1 MISFNDCNWLHNPFN
16 NINFENLNHSIIING
31 PEGIGKKLLTKKII
45 RTLTNINNVSLNEED
60 VNPDIFILN
69 RDKILINQ
77 ISYRENKNKKTK
89 PKWDELKG
97 KRDLLNFIALSPVK
111 AKNKVAA
118 LINADKIERRT
129 QNVLLKTLE
138 EPPDHAYIILTTS
151 RPRVL
156 LDTIYSRSH
165 VINLKP
171 LSNED
176 KDLWLKSIG
185 LSEYNSYDFPS
196 YYSPIQIYNEIA
208 NNNQSNF
215 KEFISI
221 LDRHFSRSESQKNII
236 KDIMDMDIDAI
247 IKLNFFVEFLKI
259 ILESKLRNVTLSGI
273 YKTFALYSFS
283 NLKIS
288 NLILEINQ
296 MRQDLYSVPQI
307 NEGHMLNVIMS
318 ELLISF
324 KR

>member
-1 MISFNDCNWLHNPFN
+1 MISFNDCNWLHNPFD

-45 RTLTNINNVSLNEED
+45 STLTNIDNVSLNEED

-215 KEFISI
+215 KEFINI

-324 KR
+324 KK

>member
-45 RTLTNINNVSLNEED
+45 STLTNLNNVSLNEED

-208 NNNQSNF
+208 NSNQSNF

-324 KR
+324 KK

>member
-45 RTLTNINNVSLNEED
+45 STLTNLNNVSLNEED
-60 VNPDIFILN
+60 VHPDVFILN

-324 KR
+324 KK

>member
-45 RTLTNINNVSLNEED
+45 NTLTNLNNVSLNEED

-324 KR
+324 KK

>member
-45 RTLTNINNVSLNEED
+45 STLTNLNNVSLNEED
-60 VNPDIFILN
+60 VHPDIFILN

-196 YYSPIQIYNEIA
+196 YYSTIQIYNEIA

>member
-45 RTLTNINNVSLNEED
+45 STLTNINNVSLNEEE

-215 KEFISI
+215 KEFINI

-324 KR
+324 KK

>member
-1 MISFNDCNWLHNPFN
+1 MISFNDCNWLHNPFD

-45 RTLTNINNVSLNEED
+45 TTLTNINNVSLNEED

-324 KR
+324 KK

>member
-45 RTLTNINNVSLNEED
+45 STLTNLNNVSLNEED

-236 KDIMDMDIDAI
+236 KDIMDMDIDAM

-324 KR
+324 KK

>member
-45 RTLTNINNVSLNEED
+45 STLTNLNNVSLNEED
-60 VNPDIFILN
+60 VHPDIFILN

-221 LDRHFSRSESQKNII
+221 LDRHFSRSESQKNSI
-236 KDIMDMDIDAI
+236 KDIMDMNIDAI

-324 KR
+324 KK

>member
-1 MISFNDCNWLHNPFN
+1 MISFNDCNWLHNPFDN
-16 NINFENLNHSIIING
+16 LNFENLNHSIIING

-45 RTLTNINNVSLNEED
+45 STLTNINNVSLNEED

-151 RPRVL
+151 RPKVL

-215 KEFISI
+215 KEFITI

>member
-1 MISFNDCNWLHNPFN
+1 MISFNDCNWLHNPFD

-45 RTLTNINNVSLNEED
+45 STLTNINNVSLNEED
-60 VNPDIFILN
+60 INPDIFILN

-259 ILESKLRNVTLSGI
+259 ILESKLRNITLSGI

>member
-1 MISFNDCNWLHNPFN
+1 MISFNDCNWLHNPFD

-31 PEGIGKKLLTKKII
+31 PEGIGKKLLTNKII
-45 RTLTNINNVSLNEED
+45 STLTNLNNVSLNEED
-60 VNPDIFILN
+60 VHPDIFILN

-324 KR
+324 KK

>member
-45 RTLTNINNVSLNEED
+45 STLTNLNNVSLNEED

-259 ILESKLRNVTLSGI
+259 ILESKVRNVTLSGI

-324 KR
+324 KK

>member
-45 RTLTNINNVSLNEED
+45 STLTNINNVSLNEED

-221 LDRHFSRSESQKNII
+221 LDRHFSRSQSQKNII

-324 KR
+324 KK

>member
-45 RTLTNINNVSLNEED
+45 STLTNLNNVSLNEED
-60 VNPDIFILN
+60 VHPDIFILN

-97 KRDLLNFIALSPVK
+97 RRDLLNFIALSPVK

-324 KR
+324 KK

>member
-1 MISFNDCNWLHNPFN
+1 MISFNDCNWLHNPFDN
-16 NINFENLNHSIIING
+16 LNFENLNHSIIING
-31 PEGIGKKLLTKKII
+31 PKGIGKKLLTKKII
-45 RTLTNINNVSLNEED
+45 GTLTNINNVSLNEED

-215 KEFISI
+215 KEFITI

-324 KR
+324 KK

>member
-1 MISFNDCNWLHNPFN
+1 MISFNDCNWLHNPFD

-45 RTLTNINNVSLNEED
+45 STLTNINNVSLNEED

-97 KRDLLNFIALSPVK
+97 KRDLSTF
-111 AKNKVAA
+111 
-118 LINADKIERRT
+118 INAHKIERRT

-196 YYSPIQIYNEIA
+196 YYSPITKINEIA
-208 NNNQSNF
+208 
-215 KEFISI
+215 
-221 LDRHFSRSESQKNII
+221 
-236 KDIMDMDIDAI
+236 
-247 IKLNFFVEFLKI
+247 EFLKI

-296 MRQDLYSVPQI
+296 MRQDLYTVPQI
-307 NEGHMLNVIMS
+307 NEGHMLNIIMS

>member
-1 MISFNDCNWLHNPFN
+1 MISFNDCNWLHNPFD

-31 PEGIGKKLLTKKII
+31 PEGIGKKLLTKKVIS
-45 RTLTNINNVSLNEED
+45 TLTNINNVSLNEED

-324 KR
+324 KK

>member
-45 RTLTNINNVSLNEED
+45 STLTNLNNVSLNEED

-208 NNNQSNF
+208 NDNQSNF

-259 ILESKLRNVTLSGI
+259 ILESKLRNATLSGI

-324 KR
+324 KK

>member
-45 RTLTNINNVSLNEED
+45 STLTNLNNVSLNEED

-221 LDRHFSRSESQKNII
+221 LDRHFSRSESQKNTI

>member
-1 MISFNDCNWLHNPFN
+1 MISFNDCNWLHNPFDN
-16 NINFENLNHSIIING
+16 LNFENLNHSIIING

-45 RTLTNINNVSLNEED
+45 STLTNINNVSLNEED

-215 KEFISI
+215 KEFITI
-221 LDRHFSRSESQKNII
+221 LDRHFSRTESQKNII

>member
-45 RTLTNINNVSLNEED
+45 STLTNLNNVSLNEED

-247 IKLNFFVEFLKI
+247 IKLNFFAEFLKI

-324 KR
+324 KK

>member
-45 RTLTNINNVSLNEED
+45 STLTNINNVSLNEED

-324 KR
+324 KK

>member
-1 MISFNDCNWLHNPFN
+1 MISFNDCNWLHNPFD

-31 PEGIGKKLLTKKII
+31 PKGIGKKLLTKKII
-45 RTLTNINNVSLNEED
+45 STLTNINNVSLNEED

-324 KR
+324 KK

>member
-45 RTLTNINNVSLNEED
+45 STLTNLNNVSLNEED
-60 VNPDIFILN
+60 IHPDIFILN

-324 KR
+324 KK

>member
-45 RTLTNINNVSLNEED
+45 STLTNLNNVSLNEED

>member
-45 RTLTNINNVSLNEED
+45 STLTNLNNVSLNEED
-60 VNPDIFILN
+60 VHPDIFILN

-97 KRDLLNFIALSPVK
+97 KRDLLNFIALRPVK

-324 KR
+324 KK

>member
-45 RTLTNINNVSLNEED
+45 STLTNLNNVSLNEED

-215 KEFISI
+215 KEFITI

-324 KR
+324 KK

>member
-45 RTLTNINNVSLNEED
+45 GTLTNINNVSLNEED

-324 KR
+324 KK

>member
-1 MISFNDCNWLHNPFN
+1 MISFNDCNWLHDPFDN
-16 NINFENLNHSIIING
+16 LNFENLNHSIIING

-45 RTLTNINNVSLNEED
+45 STLTNINNVSLNEED

-196 YYSPIQIYNEIA
+196 YYSPIQIYNEIE

-236 KDIMDMDIDAI
+236 KDIMDMDIDVI

-259 ILESKLRNVTLSGI
+259 ILESKLRNITLSGI

>member
-1 MISFNDCNWLHNPFN
+1 MISFNDCNWLHNPFD

-45 RTLTNINNVSLNEED
+45 STLTNINNVSLNEED
-60 VNPDIFILN
+60 VHPDIFILN

-221 LDRHFSRSESQKNII
+221 LDRHISRSESQKNII

-307 NEGHMLNVIMS
+307 NEGHILNVIMS

-324 KR
+324 KK

>member
-1 MISFNDCNWLHNPFN
+1 MISFNDCNWLHKPFD

-45 RTLTNINNVSLNEED
+45 STLTNINNVSLNEED

>member
-16 NINFENLNHSIIING
+16 KINFENLNHSIIING

-45 RTLTNINNVSLNEED
+45 STLTNLNNVSLNEED

-97 KRDLLNFIALSPVK
+97 KRDLLNFIGLSPVK

-208 NNNQSNF
+208 DNNQSNF
-215 KEFISI
+215 KEFITI

-247 IKLNFFVEFLKI
+247 IKLNFFIEFLKI
-259 ILESKLRNVTLSGI
+259 ILESKLRNITLSGI
-273 YKTFALYSFS
+273 YKNFALYSFS

-288 NLILEINQ
+288 NLISEINQ
-296 MRQDLYSVPQI
+296 MRQDLYLVPQI

>member
-45 RTLTNINNVSLNEED
+45 STLTNINNVSLNEED

-171 LSNED
+171 LSNKD

-324 KR
+324 KK

>member
-45 RTLTNINNVSLNEED
+45 STLTNLNNVSLNEED

-318 ELLISF
+318 ELIISF